1 MGLFDRLLNKVADTV
16 GDKVGDSV
24 GDALSSVVKEVGSQA
39 GSNLTS
45 EMKMQQENR
54 VLNNKIASEK
64 KMMDLEEDAEKAQHL
79 PANCPHCFA
88 PTEKKLVCE
97 YCGCKVIED

>member
-64 KMMDLEEDAEKAQHL
+64 KMMDLEEEKKDQDL
-79 PANCPHCFA
+79 PSACPHCGA
-88 PTEKKLVCE
+88 PTVKKIVCE
-97 YCGCKVIED
+97 YCGFKVIDF